1 MQISLTI
8 PGSIISKKNS
18 KIACMIGG
26 KNCPRRP
33 MILPSK
39 AYSKWEKQARK
50 EAWTQ
55 IVYAC
60 SLPANKLP
68 CFPLADSVHVNA
80 HFYYKGNKP
89 DLAGAMESI
98 SDCLQG
104 IVWADDG
111 QIVSW
116 DGSLTHHDLKNPRT
130 EVSIWWN
137 TCHEKEKIN
146 GKSIS

>member
-1 MQISLTI
+1 MPQITLTV
-8 PGSIISKKNS
+8 PGSVVSKKNS
-18 KIACMIGG
+18 RIACMIGG
-26 KNCPRRP
+26 KHCPRRP

-39 AYSKWEKQARK
+39 AYSKWEKLARK
-50 EAWTQ
+50 EAWAQ

-68 CFPLADSVHVNA
+68 CFPFADSVHVNA

-116 DGSLTHHDLKNPRT
+116 DSSRTHHDLKNPRT
-130 EVSIWWN
+130 EVSIWWD
-137 TCHEKEKIN
+137 TCHDEAEK
-146 GKSIS
+146 

>member
-1 MQISLTI
+1 MQITLTI
-8 PGSIISKKNS
+8 PGSIVSKKNS

-39 AYSKWEKQARK
+39 AYSKWEKQGR
-50 EAWTQ
+50 EALLWQ
-55 IVYAC
+55 KWPDI
-60 SLPANKLP
+60 
-68 CFPLADSVHVNA
+68 PLTCSVHVNA

-104 IVWADDG
+104 IVWANDG

-116 DGSLTHHDLKNPRT
+116 DGSRTHHDLKNPRT
-130 EVSIWWN
+130 EVSIWWD
-137 TCHEKEKIN
+137 TCHEEEK
-146 GKSIS
+146 K

>member
-1 MQISLTI
+1 
-8 PGSIISKKNS
+8 
-18 KIACMIGG
+18 
-26 KNCPRRP
+26 

-39 AYSKWEKQARK
+39 AYSKWEKQGR
-50 EAWTQ
+50 EALLWQKWPDIPLT
-55 IVYAC
+55 C
-60 SLPANKLP
+60 S
-68 CFPLADSVHVNA
+68 VRVNA

-116 DGSLTHHDLKNPRT
+116 DGSRTHHDLKNPRT
-130 EVSIWWN
+130 EVSIWWD
-137 TCHEKEKIN
+137 TCHDEAEK
-146 GKSIS
+146 